1 MLNSLQQSVNLIL
14 WVRTLRSQPARMGGC
29 GTKLDEVVESVV
41 GGGSDGPPVMEA
53 AATEAAVDWSAVD
66 WSRPDFG
73 LPKSD
78 LRDRLLSGRQT
89 SYFSAVC

>member
-1 MLNSLQQSVNLIL
+1 
-14 WVRTLRSQPARMGGC
+14 MGGC
-29 GTKLDEVVESVV
+29 GTKSDQVVESVV
-41 GGGSDGPPVMEA
+41 GGGTNGAPVIEA

-89 SYFSAVC
+89 SYFSAIC